1 MKDDSGSASG
11 GDSLSHPAATRLV
24 QVDGL
29 AAPQRYW
36 AFAAV
41 MSTVTLATMDAT
53 IANVALPTISR
64 DFRATPTDSIA
75 IVSAYQ
81 LAMVV
86 LLLPLSKLGEIFG
99 YRRVYLSGIA
109 IFTAASLAC
118 VLSHSIAMLTV
129 ARILQGVGAAGIS
142 STNTALI
149 RYIFPQANL
158 GKGVGLNSM
167 AVAIAST
174 IGPSFAGIMLAFA
187 SWQWLFL
194 INLPLGIV
202 AFAIGWRNLP
212 ESDHAKQ
219 RFDIP
224 SALLTAIAFGML
236 IVTIQSFSHPTGW
249 PTRVA
254 QIGVGCGALVWA
266 VRRQLG
272 LPAPLLPVDLLR
284 RPVFGLSVGTSI
296 CSFTAQ
302 MLAFVSLPFFLERN
316 LGLDVTTT
324 GLLITPW
331 PLSVAITAVISG
343 RLADRYPASILNCLG
358 LAAMMAGLVLLGFL
372 PPHPGIVDIA
382 LRMALCGAGFGFFQ
396 PPNNRVILTAAPRT
410 RSGAASGTISS
421 ARLLGQGTGAAL
433 AALLLAHAGAQGAVL
448 SLFAGAGFAGLAAV
462 LSLLR
467 AV

>member
-1 MKDDSGSASG
+1 MKDDNGSAAG
-11 GDSLSHPAATRLV
+11 GDTLWRPAATRLI

-64 DFRATPTDSIA
+64 DFHATPTDSIA

-236 IVTIQSFSHPTGW
+236 IITIQSFSHPTGW
-249 PTRVA
+249 PTRAA
-254 QIGVGCGALVWA
+254 QIGIGCGAIIWA

-302 MLAFVSLPFFLERN
+302 MLAFVSLPFYLERN

-343 RLADRYPASILNCLG
+343 RLADRYPASVLNCLG
-358 LAAMMAGLVLLGFL
+358 LAAMMAGLVLLGVL
-372 PPHPGIVDIA
+372 PPHPGIGNIA
-382 LRMALCGAGFGFFQ
+382 WRMALCGAGFGFFQ

-421 ARLLGQGTGAAL
+421 ARLLGQGTGAAV

-467 AV
+467 GI